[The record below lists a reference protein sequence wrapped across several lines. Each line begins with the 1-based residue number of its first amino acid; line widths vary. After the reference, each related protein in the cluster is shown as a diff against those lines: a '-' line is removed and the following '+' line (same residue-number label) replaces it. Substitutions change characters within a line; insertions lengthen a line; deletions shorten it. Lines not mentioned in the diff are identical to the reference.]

1 MLFLYGCITI
11 LMLIFMFILDSY
23 QFKVAFKNNRG
34 KGEENIE
41 EESFTESLMGKEKPA
56 IECKDVSKKMK
67 EHKDPIIS
75 NISFEVQRG
84 SIMGLLGPS
93 GAGKSTLF
101 NLLSMINARDSG
113 QIVLGSVNLDKASY

>member
-1 MLFLYGCITI
+1 
-11 LMLIFMFILDSY
+11 MFILDSY

-41 EESFTESLMGKEKPA
+41 EESFNESLMGKDKPA
-56 IECKDVSKKMK
+56 IECNDVSKKMK